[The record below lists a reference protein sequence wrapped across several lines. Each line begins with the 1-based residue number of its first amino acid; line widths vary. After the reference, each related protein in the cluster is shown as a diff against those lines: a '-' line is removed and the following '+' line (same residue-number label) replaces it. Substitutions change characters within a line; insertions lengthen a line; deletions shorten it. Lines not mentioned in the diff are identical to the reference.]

1 MVDVRFQE
9 VASAYPNT
17 ALSSKAVNRPVKC
30 RHQLKADAGSSGFSF
45 GQFLSQYF
53 WDVGIGKHNTKSIK
67 DSSAKYFSVEIESI
81 TNAQSRQ
88 LELNQHQIQ
97 RRHNSPA

>member
-1 MVDVRFQE
+1 MVDVSFRE
-9 VASAYPNT
+9 VGSDSWSS
-17 ALSSKAVNRPVKC
+17 ALSSKVVNRPVKC
-30 RHQLKADAGSSGFSF
+30 QHQLKADAESSGFSF
-45 GQFLSQYF
+45 SQFLWQYF
-53 WDVGIGKHNTKSIK
+53 WYVGIGKRNTKSIK

-97 RRHNSPA
+97 RRQNSPA